1 MPKKMYRPPEHLIKQ
16 WPEVFE
22 DLQMDTMP
30 VAYIDLIRLKFSD
43 GRIWEIDIAS
53 KLVDQHPEDVAD
65 TLIETLEEYAPEI
78 IDIDFDLNVDKL
90 KSDIEKETK
99 NLF

>member
-1 MPKKMYRPPEHLIKQ
+1 MYRPPEHLIKQ